1 MSTQLPGEPPTPEG
15 DRGPADSGPT
25 DTGPQAATG
34 PDDPGGTSDELGE
47 VSGGS
52 EIAETGPSA

>member
-1 MSTQLPGEPPTPEG
+1 MSTQLPGEPGTPEG
-15 DRGPADSGPT
+15 DTGPT
-25 DTGPQAATG
+25 DSDPQVATG
-34 PDDPGGTSDELGE
+34 PDDPGGTSDKLGE